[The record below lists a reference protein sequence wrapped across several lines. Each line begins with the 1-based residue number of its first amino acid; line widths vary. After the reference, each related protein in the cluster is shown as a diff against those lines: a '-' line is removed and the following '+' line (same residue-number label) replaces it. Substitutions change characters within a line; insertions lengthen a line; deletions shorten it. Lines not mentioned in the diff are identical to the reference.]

1 MRKLYILL
9 TLMMLSSICQA
20 KVYFNDPDD
29 KELNHAYAKLQ
40 IKDVEELNGGPELYF
55 ILGVLYSNGNEKFDI
70 EKDPEKALK
79 LYHKAWN
86 LKVWDAGFALAKA
99 YYNGN
104 GTNIDY
110 KKSKYYLEE
119 SAKKGFL
126 MSQRLLGKACW
137 GKKMH
142 ALYDKDMGC
151 ATEWLQKAALQGDEE
166 SAMNL
171 SGIYKNGEGVLENP
185 EESFFWIIQALESR
199 YSSNKG
205 VVFYFTAE
213 YYEKGYGVAKNL
225 VKAYTYY
232 DLSGTAGSKGKSRA
246 ANNMTDDEIQ
256 EAIKQ
261 SRARQEKNNTFV
273 PSYYGLKHQSDGS
286 YR

>member
-1 MRKLYILL
+1 MNNFFFALAFIILP
-9 TLMMLSSICQA
+9 SICQA

-29 KELNHAYAKLQ
+29 KQLNHAYAKLEK
-40 IKDVEELNGGPELYF
+40 KDVEERNGGPELYF

-70 EKDPEKALK
+70 EKDPERALE
-79 LYHKAWN
+79 LYHKAWD
-86 LKVWDAGFALAKA
+86 LKVWDAGSALAKA
-99 YYNGN
+99 YYNGS

-110 KKSKYYLEE
+110 QKSKYYLEE

-142 ALYDKDMGC
+142 KLYDEDMGC

-166 SAMNL
+166 AAMNL
-171 SGIYKNGEGVLENP
+171 SGIYKNGEGVLEDP
-185 EESFFWIIQALESR
+185 EKSFFWIIQALESM

-232 DLSGTAGSKGKSRA
+232 DLSGTAGSKGKSRVSK
-246 ANNMTDDEIQ
+246 NMTDAEIR

-261 SRARQEKNNTFV
+261 SRAWQEEHNTFV
-273 PSYYGLKHQSDGS
+273 PSYYGLQHQSDGS